1 MVFPARQWST
11 GNEQSIKGDLEMS
24 DRQHFERVS
33 WFHGRIKAGKFP
45 NSGHLVEEFEISRRT
60 AHRIIEYLRE
70 RIQAPLEY
78 DRRRRGFYYSDAAYE
93 IPGHWISESNIL
105 ALSLAVRLASTI
117 PDPALKDD
125 LCRLINRV
133 TGIAGKHSRACL
145 QQVDNKVSVKNI
157 EYAMVS
163 TGIFRHCVEALFAD
177 RPLHITYH
185 SPHRGNTSA
194 RTIQPLHLMHYM
206 GSWHLI
212 AWCTKRLKIRDFAL
226 ARIREIAPP
235 DETIAVPTDLGDIKE
250 YTRKHFGIMQSG
262 TTSRVVLQFS
272 PTISPW
278 IAEQSWHPEQK
289 AATGPDGSL
298 RLEFPVADFRELVR
312 TVLSHGAEVSVV
324 EPEELRK
331 LVGQEIDKMAKNY
344 FLG

>member
-1 MVFPARQWST
+1 
-11 GNEQSIKGDLEMS
+11 MS
-24 DRQHFERVS
+24 DRQQYERVS

-45 NSGHLVEEFEISRRT
+45 NSGDLVEEFEISRRT

-70 RIQAPLEY
+70 RIHAPLVY
-78 DRRRRGFYYSDAAYE
+78 NHARRGFSYSDTAYE
-93 IPGHWISESNIL
+93 IPGHWISETNIL

-133 TGIAGKHSRACL
+133 TGIAGKTSRACL
-145 QQVDNKVSVKNI
+145 QHLDSKVSVKNI
-157 EYAMVS
+157 EYAMVD
-163 TGIFRHCVEALFAD
+163 THTFRQTVESLFAG
-177 RPLHITYH
+177 RALHITYH
-185 SPHRGNTSA
+185 SPHRGITST
-194 RTIQPLHLMHYM
+194 RSVQPLHLMHYM

-212 AWCTKRLKIRDFAL
+212 AWCGKRRKLRDFAL
-226 ARIREIAPP
+226 ARIREITPTGEP
-235 DETIAVPTDLGDIKE
+235 LPVPADLGDIKE

-262 TTSRVVLQFS
+262 ETSRVVLQFS
-272 PTISPW
+272 PAISPW

-289 AATGPDGSL
+289 AEPGPDGSL

-312 TVLSHGAEVSVV
+312 TILSHGAEVSVIEPV
-324 EPEELRK
+324 ELK
-331 LVGQEIDKMAKNY
+331 NLVGKEIERMAKNY